1 MHLLRKIGVSC
12 AAVAFSM
19 GLFVATSNAQYRT
32 RSWSSARTAYSQPQ
46 YRRQVRR
53 YRSRSMSPWQYR
65 RLQRQRYILSRNRAY
80 RNYRMSWR
88 ERRRLERRHNRYNR
102 YNRYN
107 RSTYRARNW

>member
-1 MHLLRKIGVSC
+1 MHLLRKIGISC

-32 RSWSSARTAYSQPQ
+32 RSWSSGRTAYSQPQ
-46 YRRQVRR
+46 YRLQVRR
-53 YRSRSMSPWQYR
+53 YRSMTPWQYR

-88 ERRRLERRHNRYNR
+88 ERRRLERRHRYNR
-102 YNRYN
+102 YNGYN
-107 RSTYRARNW
+107 RTTYRVRNW